1 MSVTKKK
8 KKKTPSVGK
17 FVAKF
22 EPLNTQRRGGDMKI
36 KQKMELCDHKP
47 RNVKNCQQ
55 SQQLAD
61 VEWILP
67 DHVNTR
73 GLNF

>member
-1 MSVTKKK
+1 
-8 KKKTPSVGK
+8 
-17 FVAKF
+17 
-22 EPLNTQRRGGDMKI
+22 MKI